1 MPSVKNLPI
10 FKKIMI
16 VLGAFAVLAVGS
28 ACFAGYNMKMIDTAY
43 SDLIDQQEKFSLD
56 MARANRSFE
65 AARSAIAELAMSDTK
80 AGNAAAMESL
90 STAKTQFNG
99 FIVAAKAASPSNAS
113 TVDRLQQSARQVLDV
128 ACAETIKLGN
138 STDSDLGQKA
148 QQVYLKDCG
157 PKFPALSMEFVA
169 ETQKAVDN
177 ADKASSDLTERTHLT
192 IMMTFAMI
200 VGGLALITT
209 WAYFAIKAWISAPL
223 TVLNNTM
230 DRLAKGDLSV
240 EVPDAVR
247 KDEVGAMSLT
257 VQVFKDAALEKVQM
271 ERQAAELRQATE
283 QERARTE
290 AERQTQAAQQALV
303 VQSLAA
309 GLGRLSAGDLTCD
322 ITEEFAPEYEQLRA
336 DFNAAVVELRSVI
349 GTIIVNTGA
358 IRAGTGEISQAS
370 DDLSR
375 RTEQQ
380 AASLEETA
388 AALDQITA
396 TVRNTAEG
404 ATSAHAVVVATKT
417 EAEHGE
423 TIVKD
428 AVTAMSEIEKSAGEI
443 GQIIGVIDEIAFQ
456 TNLLALNAGV
466 EAARAGDAG
475 RGFAVVASEVRA
487 LAQRSAQAAKE
498 IKALIRTSSSH
509 VGRGV
514 SLVTETGAAL
524 SRILGQVTQITGTV
538 SEIAAST
545 QEQASGLAQVNI
557 AINQMDQVTQQNAAM
572 VEQSTAASHS
582 LAKDTAELERL
593 TARFNT
599 GVEQLQQPNKARET
613 APASKEKGN
622 RAPPSPKGLR
632 LVGNAVRKP
641 VAEEGWTEF

>member
-1 MPSVKNLPI
+1 MNH
-10 FKKIMI
+10 
-16 VLGAFAVLAVGS
+16 
-28 ACFAGYNMKMIDTAY
+28 
-43 SDLIDQQEKFSLD
+43 
-56 MARANRSFE
+56 
-65 AARSAIAELAMSDTK
+65 
-80 AGNAAAMESL
+80 
-90 STAKTQFNG
+90 
-99 FIVAAKAASPSNAS
+99 
-113 TVDRLQQSARQVLDV
+113 LQQSALQVLDV
-128 ACAETIKLGN
+128 ACAETIKLAS
-138 STDSDLGQKA
+138 STDSGLNQKA
-148 QQVYLKDCG
+148 QKAFLNDCG
-157 PKFPALSMEFVA
+157 PNFPALSREIVTEVQNAM
-169 ETQKAVDN
+169 DH
-177 ADKASSDLTERTHLT
+177 ADKASSDLSEQTHTT

-200 VGGLALITT
+200 IGGLVLATT
-209 WAYFAIKAWISAPL
+209 GAYFAIKAWISSPL
-223 TVLNNTM
+223 KVLSNTM
-230 DRLAKGDLSV
+230 DRLAKGDLAV
-240 EVPDAVR
+240 EVPDSVR

-257 VQVFKDAALEKVQM
+257 VQVFKDAALEKVQL

-290 AERQTQAAQQALV
+290 AERQALAAQQALV

-336 DFNAAVVELRSVI
+336 DFNAAIIELRGVI

-404 ATSAHAVVVATKT
+404 ATSAHAVVASAKT

-423 TIVKD
+423 AIVKD

-487 LAQRSAQAAKE
+487 LAQRSAEAAKE

-514 SLVTETGAAL
+514 TLVTETGAAL

-538 SEIAAST
+538 SEIAASA
-545 QEQASGLAQVNI
+545 QEQASGLAQVNV

-572 VEQSTAASHS
+572 VEQATAASHS
-582 LAKDTAELERL
+582 LAQDTAELERL

-599 GVEQLQQPNKARET
+599 GAEPAQQSSKARET
-613 APASKEKGN
+613 APVSKSKGN
-622 RAPPSPKGLR
+622 RAPPSPKSPR
-632 LVGNAVRKP
+632 IVGNAVRKP
-641 VAEEGWTEF
+641 ATDEGWTEF

>member
-1 MPSVKNLPI
+1 MANLKITQRLILGFGVAFALTLALAVIAEIRVSRIAQSLYKINDVNSVKQRYGINFRGSVHDRAI
-10 FKKIMI
+10 AIRD
-16 VLGAFAVLAVGS
+16 VTLAATPAEMENSV
-28 ACFAGYNMKMIDTAY
+28 ANIERLAAAY
-43 SDLIDQQEKFSLD
+43 SASAKPLDDVIASGAGVTPDEVAILGLIKADEATALPLVSEVIRLERAGSDAKTTLMQHARPAFVALLRDINRFIDLEEAKNKEVG
-56 MARANRSFE
+56 ARVRSVADGFLLLIVGACG
-65 AARSAIAELAMSDTK
+65 AALVI
-80 AGNAAAMESL
+80 GIAAAWWSMRSVRALLPLTLVME
-90 STAKTQFNG
+90 
-99 FIVAAKAASPSNAS
+99 
-113 TVDRLQQSARQVLDV
+113 RLA
-128 ACAETIKLGN
+128 GG
-138 STDSDLGQKA
+138 DLE
-148 QQVYLKDCG
+148 QQVPY
-157 PKFPALSMEFVA
+157 
-169 ETQKAVDN
+169 
-177 ADKASSDLTERTHLT
+177 SD
-192 IMMTFAMI
+192 
-200 VGGLALITT
+200 
-209 WAYFAIKAWISAPL
+209 
-223 TVLNNTM
+223 
-230 DRLAKGDLSV
+230 
-240 EVPDAVR
+240 R
-247 KDEVGAMSLT
+247 KDEVGAMSRT
-257 VQVFKDAALEKVQM
+257 VQVFKDATIEKVQL
-271 ERQAAELRQATE
+271 ERQAAELRHVTE
-283 QERARTE
+283 QERAETE

-303 VQSLAA
+303 VQSLAG
-309 GLGRLSAGDLTCD
+309 GLRRLSDGDLTCD
-322 ITEEFAPEYEQLRA
+322 ITEEFAPEYGQLRT
-336 DFNAAVVELRSVI
+336 DFNAAVVELRGVI

-404 ATSAHAVVVATKT
+404 ATSAHAIVVAAKT

-423 TIVKD
+423 AIVKD
-428 AVTAMSEIEKSAGEI
+428 AVTAMSEIEKSANEI

-514 SLVTETGAAL
+514 GLVTETGAAL

-538 SEIAAST
+538 SEIAASA
-545 QEQASGLAQVNI
+545 QEQASGLAQVNV
-557 AINQMDQVTQQNAAM
+557 AVNQMDQVTQQNAAM

-582 LAKDTAELERL
+582 LAQDTAELERL

-599 GVEQLQQPNKARET
+599 GVERVQQPSMARDAT
-613 APASKEKGN
+613 PAPKGKGN
-622 RAPPSPKGLR
+622 RAPPSPKTLR

-641 VAEEGWTEF
+641 TAEEGWTEF